1 MINRKA
7 GVIQDVQLFLE
18 TGPSSPARYR
28 TFLTPRAGDSVPGAP
43 ASSAPAGIRRGRALS
58 RLQRKESNQRNRR
71 RRGLTARQTPTGD
84 YLMSIT
90 LYTAPDCIR
99 CKIVKAFLAERN
111 IEYGTVDFKENAQE
125 FNTFYRTNRKA
136 IYRNPEGVEFPLFFD
151 GETVKQGSGEII
163 AYLLSGHIME
173 ACVTRSDL
181 LHGQISGLYPSCCPD
196 GQEENFVT
204 LVDRL
209 SKGGLNV
216 VVQSDGRKPELLKTL
231 LSIGNVS
238 AILNLA
244 GSAETHAAL
253 YGGAP
258 TKEELAASAELVS
271 GSEGGIVRFLAQPL
285 PGEGDAKRWP
295 GREDAAAAAAM
306 LAEATGKP
314 TMPYQIAAVTADMIP
329 GLQGLEP
336 LPESELLV
344 YRSASRKFLFKADIA
359 K

>member
-1 MINRKA
+1 
-7 GVIQDVQLFLE
+7 
-18 TGPSSPARYR
+18 
-28 TFLTPRAGDSVPGAP
+28 
-43 ASSAPAGIRRGRALS
+43 
-58 RLQRKESNQRNRR
+58 
-71 RRGLTARQTPTGD
+71 
-84 YLMSIT
+84 MSIT

-209 SKGGLNV
+209 SRGGLNV
-216 VVQSDGRKPELLKTL
+216 VVQSDGRKPELLKIYRYGKHKAAYERRDIKL
-231 LSIGNVS
+231 LSYRFFS
-238 AILNLA
+238 RQKRFF
-244 GSAETHAAL
+244 AACRH
-253 YGGAP
+253 
-258 TKEELAASAELVS
+258 KIEHVQRHSS
-271 GSEGGIVRFLAQPL
+271 
-285 PGEGDAKRWP
+285 DK
-295 GREDAAAAAAM
+295 
-306 LAEATGKP
+306 
-314 TMPYQIAAVTADMIP
+314 
-329 GLQGLEP
+329 
-336 LPESELLV
+336 
-344 YRSASRKFLFKADIA
+344 
-359 K
+359 